1 MNNKGKS
8 NLVGA
13 GHSIKTKLVLYFTL
27 LFISPFIIIGLI
39 AYSSEKEVIQ
49 DRIKSHLTSIADI
62 EKGRVESW
70 IFERKSDAR
79 FLSVDKNITRDLAV
93 IERLKAPSIYKN
105 TVEYKEMSD
114 ALWSMKRNH
123 SYLDTLILDARGRIL
138 ASTIPSEVGASR
150 AGEDYFKRALVRQPG
165 QIYIQDV
172 YKDPYL
178 GKLAMA
184 FSGPIIDPENASKVN
199 GVAVVIIDMDE
210 SFYPIFAG
218 WPGMGR
224 TGDTLIVRHDKNSV
238 IIVNRPR
245 FSPGAP
251 LSVIKDPPKSSI
263 LSSQGWKG
271 VIEARDYRG
280 VKVLAAYR
288 YIPETKWGFVV
299 KEDYSEVFAPVM
311 RLAVRVAFTIGIT
324 LTLVIALIYTISRR
338 ISDPIISLDILTQK
352 VARGDFGVRLPV
364 KRSDEVGS
372 LAVSFNNMAS
382 ALAEYKRQVDEKNA
396 ELEKANQGLTA
407 MTQSLE
413 EKVKARTHEL
423 EDLNRALLSMM
434 EDLDERTAALQS
446 SQEEMKKSAGEL
458 EESRNRVRENLEIVE
473 RANIE
478 LRRIDRMKDH
488 FLGMMSH
495 ELRTPLSLITGYSS
509 NLLADTGVKGDP
521 KVSEAVEGITKGA
534 ERLRTIVTE
543 MLDVSQIDAKG
554 LRLTFTPMNIGR
566 LVDETVKDLSSFV
579 RERRQEVEIEDYSGL
594 PDVLIDRKRIQ
605 QVLINLMGN
614 AIKFTPDSGKI
625 NVSFKAFE
633 GECAQGREGERRC
646 PYLDVVIKDSGI
658 GLDREEID
666 RIFEKFYEVG
676 EIDKHATSKYAFLG
690 RGVGLG
696 LPIARGIIEA
706 HGGRL
711 WAESPGYDPVNCPGS
726 MFHIALPVNVE
737 AREMVKMG
745 VVAETREAGRQPA
758 PAPEAQAA
766 EARPAPCFA
775 ADTGRK
781 KKILVVEDDPD
792 ILRLTRIV
800 LESEYEVAT
809 ADGGGKGIEKALGER
824 PDLILLDIYMEDMNG
839 YDVCKVL
846 RKDERTRDIPI
857 AMFTAGVQRWE
868 VDEGYRSGADDY
880 LTKPFKP
887 AELIAKV
894 DELIHRARTPQ
905 A

>member
-1 MNNKGKS
+1 MKNKEKS
-8 NLVGA
+8 NPIGVGK
-13 GHSIKTKLVLYFTL
+13 SIKTKLVLYFTL
-27 LFISPFIIIGLI
+27 LFISPFIIIGVI

-49 DRIKSHLTSIADI
+49 NRIKNHLTAIADI

-70 IFERKSDAR
+70 IFERKNDAR
-79 FLSVDKNITRDLAV
+79 FLSLDESITHILAV
-93 IERLKAPSIYKN
+93 VERMKAPSVYKRAQA
-105 TVEYKEMSD
+105 YKYLSD
-114 ALWSMKRNH
+114 TLWSMKRTHN
-123 SYLDTLILDARGRIL
+123 YLDALILDSSGRIV
-138 ASTIPSEVGASR
+138 ASTIPSEIGQSR
-150 AGEDYFKRALVRQPG
+150 SDEDYFKRAVRQQPG
-165 QIYIQDV
+165 RIYIQDV
-172 YKDPYL
+172 YKDRRL

-184 FSGPIIDPENASKVN
+184 FSGPIMDPNDPRKVN
-199 GVAVVIIDMDE
+199 GVVVLIIGMDE

-224 TGDTLIVRHDKNSV
+224 TGDTLIFRHDRNSV
-238 IIVNRPR
+238 VIVNRLR
-245 FSPGAP
+245 FSPEAP
-251 LSVIKDPPKSSI
+251 LSVIKEPPKASF
-263 LSSQGWKG
+263 LSSRGWEG

-288 YIPETKWGFVV
+288 YIPETRWGFIV
-299 KEDYSEVFAPVM
+299 KEDYSEVFAPVK
-311 RLAVRVAFTIGIT
+311 RLAVRVALTIWIT
-324 LTLVIALIYTISRR
+324 LMIVTALIYTISRR
-338 ISDPIISLDILTQK
+338 IADPIISLDTLTRK

-396 ELEKANQGLTA
+396 ELEKANQDLTA

-446 SQEEMKKSAGEL
+446 SQEEMKKFAGEL

-509 NLLADTGVKGDP
+509 NLMADTGVKGDARI
-521 KVSEAVEGITKGA
+521 SEAVEGITKGA
-534 ERLRTIVTE
+534 ERLKTIVTE

-554 LRLTFTPMNIGR
+554 LRLAFTPMNIGK
-566 LVDETVKDLSSFV
+566 LVEETVKELSSFI
-579 RERRQEVEIEDYSGL
+579 RERRQEVEIEDYRGL
-594 PDVLIDRKRIQ
+594 PDVLIDKKRIQ

-614 AIKFTPDSGKI
+614 AIKFTPDRGKI
-625 NVSFKAFE
+625 NVSFRVFE
-633 GECAQGREGERRC
+633 GECARARDGEKRC
-646 PYLDVVIKDSGI
+646 PYLDVVINDSGI

-696 LPIARGIIEA
+696 LPIARGIVEA

-711 WAESPGYDPVNCPGS
+711 WAESPGYDPIRCPGS
-726 MFHIALPVNVE
+726 MFHVALPVNVE

-745 VVAETREAGRQPA
+745 VVAETREPVGLSSPA
-758 PAPEAQAA
+758 PVSEAA
-766 EARPAPCFA
+766 EAPPAPRPA
-775 ADTGRK
+775 ADTGR

-792 ILRLTRIV
+792 ILHLTRIV
-800 LESEYEVAT
+800 LESEYEVA
-809 ADGGGKGIEKALGER
+809 AAEGGEKGIEKALGER

-846 RKDERTRDIPI
+846 RKDERTKDIPI

-894 DELIHRARTPQ
+894 DELLHRARTPQ